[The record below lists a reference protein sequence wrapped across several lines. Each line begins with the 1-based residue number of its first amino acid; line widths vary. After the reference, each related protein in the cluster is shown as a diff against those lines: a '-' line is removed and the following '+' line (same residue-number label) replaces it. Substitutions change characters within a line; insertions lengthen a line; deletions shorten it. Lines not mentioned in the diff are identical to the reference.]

1 MILLTESK
9 QKGGETMTNSE
20 MLKKIMREHGYSV
33 KTLAKKIGISH
44 EALYQ
49 KIANEHAFKA
59 SEIMSISDVLGMTAA
74 DRDNIFFAVD
84 VC

>member
-1 MILLTESK
+1 
-9 QKGGETMTNSE
+9 MTNSE
-20 MLKKIMREHGYSV
+20 MLRNIMRAHGYSV

-49 KIANEHAFKA
+49 KIANERGFKA
-59 SEIMSISDVLGMTAA
+59 AEIMSISDALDMTST
-74 DRDNIFFAVD
+74 DRDLIFFANN